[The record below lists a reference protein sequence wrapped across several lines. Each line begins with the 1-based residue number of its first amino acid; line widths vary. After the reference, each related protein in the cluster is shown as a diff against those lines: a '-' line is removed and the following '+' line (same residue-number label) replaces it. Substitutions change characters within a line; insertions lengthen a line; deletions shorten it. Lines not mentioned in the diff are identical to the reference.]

1 MDNPR
6 PTHLGLVHYRVRAD
20 ATLHATIRASP
31 HQGGHVL
38 GRLAAGEDWHGTPIV
53 GQMVDGG
60 NVWVRSED
68 FRFVFLG
75 ALEQV
80 QDEA

>member
-6 PTHLGLVHYRVRAD
+6 PEHLGVLRYRVRAD

-53 GQMVDGG
+53 GQSIDG
-60 NVWVRSED
+60 NTVWIRSED

-75 ALEQV
+75 ALEEV
-80 QDEA
+80 VVDA